1 MKKKRKKLK
10 RNNSKQRQ
18 DIKDIIS
25 LILPLFRKK
34 KNQNPVTSYFGWGP
48 IKSFPSCR
56 MLRDEGK
63 KKSESSYT
71 RLIPGVCW
79 QITLEF
85 STDVNYCRPYCRP
98 QYHLKRPSSQRLFYA
113 TPLHFSCQG

>member
-25 LILPLFRKK
+25 LILPLFKK
-34 KNQNPVTSYFGWGP
+34 KTQNPETSYFGWGP

-63 KKSESSYT
+63 KKSESRYT